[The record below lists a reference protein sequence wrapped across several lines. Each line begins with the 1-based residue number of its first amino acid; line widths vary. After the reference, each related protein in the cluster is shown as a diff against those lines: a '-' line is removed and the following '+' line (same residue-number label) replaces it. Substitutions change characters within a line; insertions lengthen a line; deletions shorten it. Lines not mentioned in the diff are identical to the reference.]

1 MKGDS
6 MTKLRIGVACLVA
19 ALAAAIAAAVRG
31 MRQKEIS
38 VELGETF
45 WLGMGDTAHIVGED
59 LSLIFK
65 DVVNDSRCPP
75 NVQCIWAGE
84 VQLIL
89 DVRRKDRGDSLL
101 FKVGPAGDV
110 ARFGEYLIAICS
122 VEPPKPEQ
130 GIIEE
135 SDYRIELRVKR

>member
-1 MKGDS
+1 
-6 MTKLRIGVACLVA
+6 MTKVRIGVACFVA
-19 ALAAAIAAAVRG
+19 ALAAAITVAVRH

-38 VELGETF
+38 VKLGEAF
-45 WLGMGDTAHIVGED
+45 WLGMGDTAHIEGEE
-59 LSLIFK
+59 LSLTFK

-75 NVQCIWAGE
+75 NVHCIWAGE

-89 DVRRKDRGDSLL
+89 DVGKKEHRDGLL

-110 ARFGEYLIAICS
+110 AQFDDYVIVISS
-122 VEPPKPEQ
+122 VEPPRPEQ
-130 GIIEE
+130 EILDK